1 MAGQNPQLP
10 DQTWPITKD
19 DKVQIQELGRKLNDF
34 LHEHFKG
41 KESVHLK
48 IIAGGF
54 QYIMGLQEQKIKL
67 IGDDF
72 ILTDKAAAN
81 FNLKDRIEEPF
92 TVAPDEPEPTVEER
106 KKFLQDEL
114 AKLDAETAST
124 EEVADASPAPSA
136 SATPA
141 ADAPVDGPT
150 NG

>member
-19 DKVQIQELGRKLNDF
+19 DKVQIQDLGRKLNEF
-34 LHEHFKG
+34 LHEHFK
-41 KESVHLK
+41 
-48 IIAGGF
+48 
-54 QYIMGLQEQKIKL
+54 
-67 IGDDF
+67 
-72 ILTDKAAAN
+72 
-81 FNLKDRIEEPF
+81 
-92 TVAPDEPEPTVEER
+92 
-106 KKFLQDEL
+106 
-114 AKLDAETAST
+114 AETAST